1 MLKEPKEGQCKG
13 SMVVGGRGVGNG
25 LVGDP
30 CKHILVS
37 AMEKPLEKVLVGE

>member
-1 MLKEPKEGQCKG
+1 MGVG
-13 SMVVGGRGVGNG
+13 GGRGVGNG

-37 AMEKPLEKVLVGE
+37 AMEETLEKVLVGEEVNLTYF